1 MQINRWIYS
10 SSSPWGIPLCC
21 NLFWKTIDSKNFLF
35 IRNKQL
41 NCISCLI
48 VYKNFFCSELPDILD
63 KAWQKNKKKNTGNC
77 KALCIS
83 HKSNNLV
90 GPYIVGTPHPHPLIR
105 GGLRPSKNW
114 VTCGGWGGGRGGTKI
129 FARKGG

>member
-105 GGLRPSKNW
+105 GGVRPSKNW
-114 VTCGGWGGGRGGTKI
+114 VTCGGWGGRGGPKI